1 MVVMETG
8 STNKNTTVDVYLKNF
23 ILAVFIVAVA
33 IRFLLFLS
41 NPPENSFDN
50 HFNPIY
56 LIMQTGKIPP
66 KNACWQCYQPPV
78 FYGLSAMIGKFALG
92 VGIDKLYLPKI
103 LQFLCFLY
111 GALHLGVVYLILKK
125 ITLSSFSKVIAFAT
139 ACFLPGHIYI
149 TAMHSNDTIS
159 YLAVAICIYL
169 LIIVI
174 ERKLAL
180 SWSILLSIAMAVAI
194 FTKYTA
200 FALIPT
206 VIFAYMIILFRRVI
220 VPARKVMIS
229 MAVTFLLPLLFLGSY
244 LFYNMKTYDTALPWN
259 SAILNPVATQPHA
272 SDLSFVTFKPG
283 EFMAEPILRP
293 GNLDS
298 FWTLLYSRM
307 WFDVEP
313 KFLYFTD
320 PDDQWWHHY
329 YSWIRGEEPFP
340 AEAKRFSAFT
350 RFFGFWL
357 LALGLFPLLISIAGG
372 WRILFGKWRLWGKSN
387 GIEMVKMQIFPAFLM
402 VNLAGMIAYAIK
414 NPVFSCIKAI
424 YLLNSLPA
432 LAVLLG
438 VGVMLFEK
446 YKIIKGIIGVVFVTL
461 FILVIFHILYIVGSA
476 WQI

>member
-1 MVVMETG
+1 MMETALT
-8 STNKNTTVDVYLKNF
+8 SKQTTAVIYQKNF
-23 ILAVFIVAVA
+23 ILAIFILAVAV
-33 IRFLLFLS
+33 RFFLFLS

-50 HFNPIY
+50 HFGPIY

-66 KNACWQCYQPPV
+66 KDACWQCCQPPV

-111 GALHLGVVYLILKK
+111 GTLHLGVVYLILKK
-125 ITLSSFSKVIAFAT
+125 ITLSPFSQVMAFAT

-180 SWSILLSIAMAVAI
+180 SWSLLLSIAMTVAI

-206 VIFAYMIILFRRVI
+206 VIFSYMIILFRRVI
-220 VPARKVMIS
+220 VPAKKVMIS
-229 MAVTFLLPLLFLGSY
+229 MAVTLLLPLLFLGSY
-244 LFYNMKTYDTALPWN
+244 LFYNIKTYDTALPWN

-272 SDLSFVTFKPG
+272 SDLSFVTFKPW
-283 EFMAEPILRP
+283 EFMDKPILRP

-298 FWTLLYSRM
+298 FWTQLYSRM

-329 YSWIRGEEPFP
+329 YSWLRGEEPFP
-340 AEAKRFSAFT
+340 AETKKFSSFT
-350 RFFGFWL
+350 RFSGFWL
-357 LALGLFPLLISIAGG
+357 IALGMFPLLFAFAGG
-372 WRILFGKWRLWGKSN
+372 LRVLFGEWSLWGKSS
-387 GIEMVKMQIFPAFLM
+387 GIEMVKMQIFPTFLM
-402 VNLAGMIAYAIK
+402 ATLAGLIACAIK
-414 NPVFSCIKAI
+414 NPVFSWIKAI

-446 YKIIKGIIGVVFVTL
+446 RRIIKGIIGVLFVIL
-461 FILVIFHILYIVGSA
+461 FALVISHIVYIVGSA
-476 WQI
+476 WEIS